1 VVNQA
6 RETMI
11 VRRVYGDQYK
21 KDGVMIIPVG
31 GESSLKNELSDL
43 EYEGMLFRASSMKQR

>member
-1 VVNQA
+1 
-6 RETMI
+6 MI